1 MVIRKKILLCILTVI
16 ALNAI
21 FLLLWF
27 GRQEKKEIMIKVD
40 GFEVVYHVMNRD
52 ITIEDFREIEL
63 GSSLNEIAEK
73 VGEPDT
79 WIGCGMLWPVYFL
92 EGNKAVALH
101 FKYPD
106 VCEDLWIIELYDENG
121 ESQIIKEIQI
131 IEEE

>member
-1 MVIRKKILLCILTVI
+1 MMIRKKIVFFILAVI
-16 ALNAI
+16 ALIAI

-27 GRQEKKEIMIKVD
+27 GRQAKKEIIIKVD
-40 GFEVVYHVMNRD
+40 GFEVVYDVTNRE

-63 GSSLNEIAEK
+63 GSSLKEIVEK

-92 EGNKAVALH
+92 EGSKSVALH
-101 FKYPD
+101 FEYPL

-121 ESQIIKEIQI
+121 ESQIIKER
-131 IEEE
+131 

>member
-1 MVIRKKILLCILTVI
+1 MMIRKKIVFFILTVI
-16 ALNAI
+16 AI

-27 GRQEKKEIMIKVD
+27 GRQAKKEIIIKVD
-40 GFEVVYHVMNRD
+40 GFDVAYHVTNRE

-63 GSSLNEIAEK
+63 GSSLNEIVEK

-101 FKYPD
+101 FEYPL

-121 ESQIIKEIQI
+121 ESQIIKER
-131 IEEE
+131 

>member
-1 MVIRKKILLCILTVI
+1 MVVRKKIVFCIVTVI

-21 FLLLWF
+21 LLLLWF

-40 GFEVVYHVMNRD
+40 GFEVVYNVTNREL
-52 ITIEDFREIEL
+52 TIEDFREIEL
-63 GSSLNEIAEK
+63 GSSLNEIVEK

-101 FKYPD
+101 FVYPEA
-106 VCEDLWIIELYDENG
+106 CENLWIIELYDENG
-121 ESQIIKEIQI
+121 ESQVIKEG
-131 IEEE
+131 

>member
-1 MVIRKKILLCILTVI
+1 MVVRKKIVFCIVTVI

-21 FLLLWF
+21 LLLLWF
-27 GRQEKKEIMIKVD
+27 GRQAKKEVIIKVD
-40 GFEVVYHVMNRD
+40 GFDVVYNVTNRD

-63 GSSLNEIAEK
+63 GSSLNEIVEK

-101 FKYPD
+101 FVYPE
-106 VCEDLWIIELYDENG
+106 VCENLWIIELYDENG
-121 ESQIIKEIQI
+121 ETQVIKEG
-131 IEEE
+131 

>member
-1 MVIRKKILLCILTVI
+1 MAIRKKIVFCIVTVI

-27 GRQEKKEIMIKVD
+27 GRQEKKEIIIKVD
-40 GFEVVYHVMNRD
+40 GFEVVYNVTNRD

-63 GSSLNEIAEK
+63 GSSLNEIVEK

-101 FKYPD
+101 FEYPE

-121 ESQIIKEIQI
+121 ECQMIKER
-131 IEEE
+131 